1 MFPHHLRRRA
11 RKSRSNPVS
20 LKLQQREPPRRWR
33 RPLGWAALITL
44 VAAALYFAT
53 EKEHPAPHGL
63 ELEGRSEALTP
74 PAR

>member
-11 RKSRSNPVS
+11 RKSRSNPVAI
-20 LKLQQREPPRRWR
+20 KLQHREPARRWR

-53 EKEHPAPHGL
+53 ENEHPTPRDL
-63 ELEGRSEALTP
+63 EVRSEALTP

>member
-1 MFPHHLRRRA
+1 MFPHHLRRRT
-11 RKSRSNPVS
+11 RKSRSHAVAINLP
-20 LKLQQREPPRRWR
+20 LREPPRRWR

-53 EKEHPAPHGL
+53 EDERPAPR
-63 ELEGRSEALTP
+63 ERESEVRSEALTP